1 MQVFLLF
8 LLVFFSFF
16 HLHFFSGDTLPSS
29 SVILMEYYI
38 PLNILILFDAVA
50 LRQPVFGNDGKNTYI
65 YTQYRMCRPGT
76 AGLRVR
82 RRSIRQHIVG

>member
-1 MQVFLLF
+1 MKINDIYKYFSCF
-8 LLVFFSFF
+8 FSCFFSFF

-50 LRQPVFGNDGKNTYI
+50 LVLSGHPCF
-65 YTQYRMCRPGT
+65 
-76 AGLRVR
+76 LR
-82 RRSIRQHIVG
+82 

>member
-8 LLVFFSFF
+8 LLV
-16 HLHFFSGDTLPSS
+16 HFFSGDTLPSS

-50 LRQPVFGNDGKNTYI
+50 LQRHDWGHDW
-65 YTQYRMCRPGT
+65 
-76 AGLRVR
+76 A
-82 RRSIRQHIVG
+82 

>member
-50 LRQPVFGNDGKNTYI
+50 LDTE
-65 YTQYRMCRPGT
+65 
-76 AGLRVR
+76 
-82 RRSIRQHIVG
+82 

>member
-50 LRQPVFGNDGKNTYI
+50 LNPDGILHSFKYP
-65 YTQYRMCRPGT
+65 YTF
-76 AGLRVR
+76 
-82 RRSIRQHIVG
+82 

>member
-50 LRQPVFGNDGKNTYI
+50 LILFDAVALLNG
-65 YTQYRMCRPGT
+65 
-76 AGLRVR
+76 
-82 RRSIRQHIVG
+82 